1 MPYLGRELTSGNY
14 LKLDDI
20 SSQFNGSLSTF
31 NLKNGGA
38 DFYPGSS
45 YSLLV
50 SLAGVVQEAESAY
63 EINNNQIIF
72 QNAPTSSDDCFI
84 IVLGLALGI
93 NVPGDG
99 TVGSTQ
105 LQSYSVGS
113 DELQDGAVGLDEL
126 NETAKLNVS
135 KNNTLVGSA
144 VTGLDFKGTGIS
156 TTQYTAGIATVYV
169 DQGASLGVTTSIGL
183 GAGTTISTGN
193 LQTINFAGPGVSTG
207 YYNSGVGIATIFFE
221 GGGGSVGAAGTWK
234 SDEVGVATSKVV
246 GVGTAQAVG
255 TANSEGA
262 LQAYGN
268 VAIVDGVL
276 ATDQVLDTNVVVPTG
291 RNALLIGTVNVAVGA
306 TIDVANGSTL
316 VVV

>member
-1 MPYLGRELTSGNY
+1 MPYLGRELTSGTY
-14 LKLDDI
+14 LKLDSI
-20 SSQFNGSLSTF
+20 QSQFNGSLTTF
-31 NLKNGGA
+31 NLKSGGS

-45 YSLLV
+45 YSLMV
-50 SLAGVVQEAESAY
+50 SLAGIVQEAESAY
-63 EINNNQIIF
+63 EINNNQITF
-72 QNAPTSSDDCFI
+72 QAPPASTDDCFI

-93 NVPGDG
+93 GVPGDG
-99 TVGSTQ
+99 TVGLAQ
-105 LQSYSVGS
+105 
-113 DELQDGAVGLDEL
+113 L
-126 NETAKLNVS
+126 NETAKLDVR
-135 KNNTLVGSA
+135 KNSTLVGSG
-144 VTGLDFKGTGIS
+144 VTEIDFKGTGIS
-156 TTQYTAGIATVYV
+156 TTQYNTTAGIATIYV
-169 DQGASLGVTTSIGL
+169 DQGSSLGVTTSIGL

-234 SDEVGVATSKVV
+234 SDSVGVATSKVV

-276 ATDQVLDTNVVVPTG
+276 ATDQVLDTNVFVPTG
-291 RNALLIGTVNVAVGA
+291 RNGLLVGPVTVGVGI
-306 TIDVANGSTL
+306 TLDVATGSTL

>member
-31 NLKNGGA
+31 NSKNGGA

-105 LQSYSVGS
+105 LQT
-113 DELQDGAVGLDEL
+113 GAVGLDEL
-126 NETAKLNVS
+126 SETAKLNVS

-234 SDEVGVATSKVV
+234 SDAVGVATSKVV
-246 GVGTAQAVG
+246 GVGTAKAVG
-255 TANSEGA
+255 AANSEGA
-262 LQAYGN
+262 LQALGN
-268 VAIVDGVL
+268 IAITDGML
-276 ATDQVLDTNVVVPTG
+276 LTDSDISSNIFVPPG
-291 RNALLIGTVNVAVGA
+291 KNALLIGTVNVAVGA

>member
-14 LKLDDI
+14 LKLDSI
-20 SSQFNGSLSTF
+20 QSQFNGSLVTF
-31 NLKNGGA
+31 NLKSGGS

-50 SLAGVVQEAESAY
+50 SLAGVVQEAESGY
-63 EINNNQIIF
+63 EINNNQITF
-72 QNAPTSSDDCFI
+72 QAPPQSTDNCFI
-84 IVLGLALGI
+84 IVLGLALGVG
-93 NVPGDG
+93 VPADG
-99 TVGSTQ
+99 TVGLAQ
-105 LQSYSVGS
+105 LN
-113 DELQDGAVGLDEL
+113 D
-126 NETAKLNVS
+126 TAKLNIT
-135 KNNTLVGSA
+135 KNSVLVGSG
-144 VTGLDFKGTGIS
+144 VTHLDLRGTGIS
-156 TTQYTAGIATVYV
+156 TTQYNSTVGIATVYV

-234 SDEVGVATSKVV
+234 SDAVGVATSKVV

-262 LQAYGN
+262 LQALGN
-268 VAIVDGVL
+268 IAITDGML
-276 ATDQVLDTNVVVPTG
+276 LTDSDISSNIFVPPG
-291 RNALLIGTVNVAVGA
+291 KNALLIGTVNVAVGA

>member
-1 MPYLGRELTSGNY
+1 MPYLGRELTSGTY
-14 LKLDDI
+14 LKLDSI
-20 SSQFNGSLSTF
+20 QSQFNGTLTTF
-31 NLKNGGA
+31 NLKSGGQ

-45 YSLLV
+45 YSLMV

-63 EINNNQIIF
+63 EINNNQITF

-93 NVPGDG
+93 GVPGDG
-99 TVGSTQ
+99 TVGLTQ
-105 LQSYSVGS
+105 
-113 DELQDGAVGLDEL
+113 L

-135 KNNTLVGSA
+135 KNSTLVGSA
-144 VTGLDFKGTGIS
+144 VTEIDFKGTGIS
-156 TTQYTAGIATVYV
+156 TTQYDSNVGIATIYV
-169 DQGASLGVTTSIGL
+169 DSGAAVGVTTSIGL

-193 LQTINFAGPGVSTG
+193 LQKINFAGPGVSTG

-221 GGGGSVGAAGTWK
+221 GGGGSSVGAAGTWK
-234 SDEVGVATSKVV
+234 SDSVGVATSKVV

-268 VAIVDGVL
+268 VTIVDGIL
-276 ATDQVLDTNVVVPTG
+276 ATDQVLDTNIFVPTG
-291 RNALLIGTVNVAVGA
+291 RNGLLVGPVTVGVGI
-306 TIDVANGSTL
+306 TLDVATGSTL

>member
-14 LKLDDI
+14 LKLDSI
-20 SSQFNGSLSTF
+20 QSQFDGSETTF
-31 NLKNGGA
+31 NLKSGGS

-45 YSLLV
+45 YSLMV
-50 SLAGVVQEAESAY
+50 SLAGVIQEAESSY
-63 EINNNQIIF
+63 EINNNQITF
-72 QNAPTSSDDCFI
+72 QAPPTSSDPCFI
-84 IVLGLALGI
+84 IVLGLALGV
-93 NVPGDG
+93 NVPGNA
-99 TVGSTQ
+99 TVGSAQ
-105 LQSYSVGS
+105 IQS
-113 DELQDGAVGLDEL
+113 GAVGLDQL

-221 GGGGSVGAAGTWK
+221 GGGGSVGAAGTWA
-234 SDEVGVATSKVV
+234 SDAVGVATSKIV
-246 GVGTAQAVG
+246 GVGTAKAVG
-255 TANSEGA
+255 AANSEGA
-262 LQAYGN
+262 LQALGN
-268 VAIVDGVL
+268 IAITDGML
-276 ATDQVLDTNVVVPTG
+276 LTDNDISSNVFIPSG
-291 RNALLIGTVNVAVGA
+291 KNGLLIGTVNVAVGA

-316 VVV
+316 GVV

>member
-1 MPYLGRELTSGNY
+1 MPYLGRELTSGTY
-14 LKLDDI
+14 LKLDSI
-20 SSQFNGSLSTF
+20 QSQFNGSLTTF
-31 NLKNGGA
+31 NLKSGGS

-45 YSLLV
+45 YSLMV
-50 SLAGVVQEAESAY
+50 SLAGIVQEAESAY

-72 QNAPTSSDDCFI
+72 QAPPASTDDCFI

-93 NVPGDG
+93 GVPGDG
-99 TVGSTQ
+99 TVGLAQ
-105 LQSYSVGS
+105 
-113 DELQDGAVGLDEL
+113 L
-126 NETAKLNVS
+126 NETAKLDVR
-135 KNNTLVGSA
+135 KNSTLVGSG
-144 VTGLDFKGTGIS
+144 VTEIDFKGTGIS
-156 TTQYTAGIATVYV
+156 TTQYNTTAGIATIYV
-169 DQGASLGVTTSIGL
+169 DQGSSLGVTTSIGL

-234 SDEVGVATSKVV
+234 SDSVGVATSKVV

-268 VAIVDGVL
+268 VAIIDGVL
-276 ATDQVLDTNVVVPTG
+276 ATDQVLDTNVFVPTG
-291 RNALLIGTVNVAVGA
+291 RNGLLVGPVTVGVGI
-306 TIDVANGSTL
+306 TLDVATGSTL

>member
-14 LKLDDI
+14 LKLDSI
-20 SSQFNGSLSTF
+20 QSQFDGSETTF
-31 NLKNGGA
+31 NLKSGGS

-45 YSLLV
+45 YSLMV
-50 SLAGVVQEAESAY
+50 SLAGVIQEAESAY
-63 EINNNQIIF
+63 EINNNQITF
-72 QNAPTSSDDCFI
+72 QAPPASTDDCFI
-84 IVLGLALGI
+84 IVLGLALGV
-93 NVPGDG
+93 NVPGNA
-99 TVGSTQ
+99 TVGSAQ
-105 LQSYSVGS
+105 IQS
-113 DELQDGAVGLDEL
+113 GAVGLYQL

-156 TTQYTAGIATVYV
+156 TTQYNSTVGIATIFV
-169 DQGASLGVTTSIGL
+169 DQGSNLGVTTSIGL

-221 GGGGSVGAAGTWK
+221 GGGSVGAAGTWK

-262 LQAYGN
+262 LQALGN
-268 VAIVDGVL
+268 IAITDGAL
-276 ATDQVLDTNVVVPTG
+276 LIDNDISSNINIPSG
-291 RNALLIGTVNVAVGA
+291 KNGLLIGTVNVAVGA
-306 TIDVANGSTL
+306 TIDVATGSVL

>member
-14 LKLDDI
+14 LKLDSI
-20 SSQFNGSLSTF
+20 QSQFDGSETTF
-31 NLKNGGA
+31 NLKSGGS

-45 YSLLV
+45 YSLMV
-50 SLAGVVQEAESAY
+50 SLAGVIQEAESAY
-63 EINNNQIIF
+63 EINNNQITF
-72 QNAPTSSDDCFI
+72 QAPPASTDDCFI

-93 NVPGDG
+93 NVPGNA
-99 TVGSTQ
+99 TVGSAQ
-105 LQSYSVGS
+105 IQS
-113 DELQDGAVGLDEL
+113 GAVGLDQL

-183 GAGTTISTGN
+183 GAGTTVSTGN
-193 LQTINFAGPGVSTG
+193 LQTINFAGPGVTTG

-221 GGGGSVGAAGTWK
+221 GGGSVGAARTWK
-234 SDEVGVATSKVV
+234 SDAVGVATSKVV

-255 TANSEGA
+255 AANSEGA

-268 VAIVDGVL
+268 VAIIDGVL
-276 ATDQVLDTNVVVPTG
+276 ATDKIIDNNCFIPTG
-291 RNALLIGTVNVAVGA
+291 RNGLLIGPVTVGVGI

>member
-1 MPYLGRELTSGNY
+1 MPYLGRELTSGTY
-14 LKLDDI
+14 LKLDSI
-20 SSQFNGSLSTF
+20 QSQFNGSLTTF
-31 NLKNGGA
+31 NLKSGGS

-45 YSLLV
+45 YSLMV
-50 SLAGVVQEAESAY
+50 SLAGIVQEAESAY

-72 QNAPTSSDDCFI
+72 QAPPASTDDCFI

-93 NVPGDG
+93 GVPGDG
-99 TVGSTQ
+99 TVGLAQ
-105 LQSYSVGS
+105 
-113 DELQDGAVGLDEL
+113 L
-126 NETAKLNVS
+126 NETAKLDVR
-135 KNNTLVGSA
+135 KNSTLVGSG
-144 VTGLDFKGTGIS
+144 VTEIDFKGTGIS
-156 TTQYTAGIATVYV
+156 TTQYNTTAGIATIYV
-169 DQGASLGVTTSIGL
+169 DQGSSLGVTTSIGL
-183 GAGTTISTGN
+183 GAGTTISTVN

-234 SDEVGVATSKVV
+234 SDSVGVATSKVV

-276 ATDQVLDTNVVVPTG
+276 ATDQVLDTNVFVPTG
-291 RNALLIGTVNVAVGA
+291 RNGLLVGPVTVGVGI
-306 TIDVANGSTL
+306 TLDVATGSTL

>member
-14 LKLDDI
+14 LKLDSI
-20 SSQFNGSLSTF
+20 QSQFNGSLVTF
-31 NLKNGGA
+31 NLKNGGS

-50 SLAGVVQEAESAY
+50 SLAGVVQEAESGY
-63 EINNNQIIF
+63 EINNNQITF
-72 QNAPTSSDDCFI
+72 QAPPQSTDDCFI

-105 LQSYSVGS
+105 LQT
-113 DELQDGAVGLDEL
+113 GAVGLDQL
-126 NETAKLNVS
+126 NETAKLNIS
-135 KNNTLVGSA
+135 KSSVLVGSA
-144 VTGLDFKGTGIS
+144 VTQLDLRGTGIS
-156 TTQYTAGIATVYV
+156 TTQYTAGIATIYV

-193 LQTINFAGPGVSTG
+193 LQKINFAGPGVSTG

-234 SDEVGVATSKVV
+234 SDAVGVATSKVV

-255 TANSEGA
+255 AANSEGA
-262 LQAYGN
+262 LQALGN
-268 VAIVDGVL
+268 IAITDGMLLVDS
-276 ATDQVLDTNVVVPTG
+276 DISSNIFVPSG
-291 RNALLIGTVNVAVGA
+291 KNALLIGTVNVAVGA

>member
-14 LKLDDI
+14 LKLDSI
-20 SSQFNGSLSTF
+20 QSQFNGSLVTF
-31 NLKNGGA
+31 NLKSGGS

-50 SLAGVVQEAESAY
+50 SLAGVVQEAESGY
-63 EINNNQIIF
+63 EINNNQITF
-72 QNAPTSSDDCFI
+72 QAPPASTDDCFI
-84 IVLGLALGI
+84 IVLGLALGVG
-93 NVPGDG
+93 VPADG
-99 TVGSTQ
+99 TVGLAQ
-105 LQSYSVGS
+105 LN
-113 DELQDGAVGLDEL
+113 D
-126 NETAKLNVS
+126 TAKLNIT
-135 KNNTLVGSA
+135 KNSVLVGSG
-144 VTGLDFKGTGIS
+144 VTHLDLRGTGIS
-156 TTQYTAGIATVYV
+156 TTQYNSTVGIATVYV

-193 LQTINFAGPGVSTG
+193 LQKINFAGPGVSTG

-234 SDEVGVATSKVV
+234 SDAVGVATSKVV

-255 TANSEGA
+255 AANSEGA
-262 LQAYGN
+262 LQALGN
-268 VAIVDGVL
+268 ISITDGML
-276 ATDQVLDTNVVVPTG
+276 LTDSDISSNIFVPPG
-291 RNALLIGTVNVAVGA
+291 KNALLIGTVNVAVGA

>member
-14 LKLDDI
+14 LKLDSI
-20 SSQFNGSLSTF
+20 QSQFNGSLVTF

-50 SLAGVVQEAESAY
+50 SLAGVIQEAESGY
-63 EINNNQIIF
+63 EINNNQITF
-72 QNAPTSSDDCFI
+72 QAAPANTDDCFI
-84 IVLGLALGI
+84 IVMGLALGI

-105 LQSYSVGS
+105 LQSGS
-113 DELQDGAVGLDEL
+113 VGLDQL
-126 NETAKLNVS
+126 NETAKLNIT
-135 KNNTLVGSA
+135 KNGSTLVGSA
-144 VTGLDFKGTGIS
+144 VTQLDLRGTGIS
-156 TTQYTAGIATVYV
+156 TTQYNSTVGIATVYV

-193 LQTINFAGPGVSTG
+193 LQKINFAGPGVSTG

-221 GGGGSVGAAGTWK
+221 GGGGSSVGAAGTWK
-234 SDEVGVATSKVV
+234 SDSVGVATSKGV

-268 VAIVDGVL
+268 VTIVDGIL
-276 ATDQVLDTNVVVPTG
+276 ATDQVLDTNIFVPTG
-291 RNALLIGTVNVAVGA
+291 RNGLLVGPVTVGVGI
-306 TIDVANGSTL
+306 TLDVATGSTL

>member
-14 LKLDDI
+14 LKLDSI
-20 SSQFNGSLSTF
+20 QSQFNGSLVTF
-31 NLKNGGA
+31 NLKSGGS

-50 SLAGVVQEAESAY
+50 SLAGVVQEAESGY
-63 EINNNQIIF
+63 EINNNQITF
-72 QNAPTSSDDCFI
+72 QAPPQSTDNCFI
-84 IVLGLALGI
+84 IVLGLALGVG
-93 NVPGDG
+93 VPADG
-99 TVGSTQ
+99 TVGLAQ
-105 LQSYSVGS
+105 LN
-113 DELQDGAVGLDEL
+113 D
-126 NETAKLNVS
+126 TAKLNIT
-135 KNNTLVGSA
+135 KNSVLVGSA
-144 VTGLDFKGTGIS
+144 VTEIDFKGTGIS
-156 TTQYTAGIATVYV
+156 TTQYDSNVGIATIYV
-169 DQGASLGVTTSIGL
+169 DSGAAVGVTTSIGL

-193 LQTINFAGPGVSTG
+193 LQKINFAGPGVSTG

-234 SDEVGVATSKVV
+234 SDAVGVATSKVV

-262 LQAYGN
+262 LQALGN
-268 VAIVDGVL
+268 ISITDGML
-276 ATDQVLDTNVVVPTG
+276 LTDSDISSNIFVPPG
-291 RNALLIGTVNVAVGA
+291 KNALLIGTVNVAVGA

>member
-14 LKLDDI
+14 LKLDSI
-20 SSQFNGSLSTF
+20 QSQFDGSETTF
-31 NLKNGGA
+31 NLKSGGS

-45 YSLLV
+45 YSLMV
-50 SLAGVVQEAESAY
+50 SLAGVIQEAESSY
-63 EINNNQIIF
+63 EINNNQIVF
-72 QNAPTSSDDCFI
+72 QAPPANTDDCFI

-93 NVPGDG
+93 GVPGDG
-99 TVGSTQ
+99 TVGLTQ
-105 LQSYSVGS
+105 L
-113 DELQDGAVGLDEL
+113 DD
-126 NETAKLNVS
+126 TAKLDVS
-135 KNNTLVGSA
+135 KNGTLVGSA
-144 VTGLDFKGTGIS
+144 VTGLDLKGTGIS
-156 TTQYTAGIATVYV
+156 TTQYNSIAGIATVYV

-234 SDEVGVATSKVV
+234 SDAVGVATSKVV

-262 LQAYGN
+262 LQALGN
-268 VAIVDGVL
+268 IAITDGML
-276 ATDQVLDTNVVVPTG
+276 LTDSDISSNIFVPPG
-291 RNALLIGTVNVAVGA
+291 KNALLIGTVNVAVGA

>member
-14 LKLDDI
+14 LKLDSI
-20 SSQFNGSLSTF
+20 ESQFDGSETTF
-31 NLKNGGA
+31 NLKSGGS

-45 YSLLV
+45 YSLMV
-50 SLAGVVQEAESAY
+50 SLAGVVQEAESSY
-63 EINNNQIIF
+63 EINNNQIVF
-72 QNAPTSSDDCFI
+72 QAPPASTDDCFI

-93 NVPGDG
+93 NVPGNA
-99 TVGSTQ
+99 TVGSNQ
-105 LQSYSVGS
+105 LQSGS
-113 DELQDGAVGLDEL
+113 VGLDQL
-126 NETAKLNVS
+126 NETAKLNIS
-135 KNNTLVGSA
+135 KSSVLVGSA
-144 VTGLDFKGTGIS
+144 VTQLDLRGTGIS
-156 TTQYTAGIATVYV
+156 TTQYTAGIATIYV

-193 LQTINFAGPGVSTG
+193 LQKINFAGPGVSTG

-234 SDEVGVATSKVV
+234 SDAVGVATSKVV

-255 TANSEGA
+255 AANSEGA
-262 LQAYGN
+262 LQALGN
-268 VAIVDGVL
+268 IAITDGMLLVDS
-276 ATDQVLDTNVVVPTG
+276 DISSNIFVPPG
-291 RNALLIGTVNVAVGA
+291 KNALLIGTVNVAVGA

>member
-14 LKLDDI
+14 LKLDSI
-20 SSQFNGSLSTF
+20 QSQFDGSETTF
-31 NLKNGGA
+31 NLKSGGS

-45 YSLLV
+45 YSLMV
-50 SLAGVVQEAESAY
+50 SLAGVIQEAESAY
-63 EINNNQIIF
+63 EISNNQITF
-72 QNAPTSSDDCFI
+72 QAPPASTDDCFI

-93 NVPGDG
+93 NVPGNA

-105 LQSYSVGS
+105 LQT
-113 DELQDGAVGLDEL
+113 GAVGLDQL

-207 YYNSGVGIATIFFE
+207 YYNAGVGIATIFFE

-234 SDEVGVATSKVV
+234 SDAVGVATSKVV

-268 VAIVDGVL
+268 VAIIDGVL
-276 ATDQVLDTNVVVPTG
+276 ATDKVIDNNCFIPTG
-291 RNALLIGTVNVAVGA
+291 RNGLLIGPVTVGVGI

>member
-14 LKLDDI
+14 LKLDSI
-20 SSQFNGSLSTF
+20 ESQFDGSETTF
-31 NLKNGGA
+31 NLKSGGS

-45 YSLLV
+45 YSLMV
-50 SLAGVVQEAESAY
+50 SLAGVIQEAESSY
-63 EINNNQIIF
+63 EINNNQIVF
-72 QNAPTSSDDCFI
+72 QAPPANTDDCFI
-84 IVLGLALGI
+84 IVLGLALSIG
-93 NVPGDG
+93 VPGDG
-99 TVGSTQ
+99 TVGLTQ
-105 LQSYSVGS
+105 
-113 DELQDGAVGLDEL
+113 L

-135 KNNTLVGSA
+135 KNSTLVGGG
-144 VTGLDFKGTGIS
+144 VTEIDFKGTGIS
-156 TTQYTAGIATVYV
+156 TTQYNSIAGVATIYV

-221 GGGGSVGAAGTWK
+221 GGGGSSVGAAGTWK
-234 SDEVGVATSKVV
+234 SDAVGVATSKVV

-268 VAIVDGVL
+268 VTIVDGIL
-276 ATDQVLDTNVVVPTG
+276 ATDQVLDTNIFVPTG
-291 RNALLIGTVNVAVGA
+291 RNGLLVGPVTVGVGI
-306 TIDVANGSTL
+306 TLDVATGSTL

>member
-1 MPYLGRELTSGNY
+1 MPYLGRELTSGTY
-14 LKLDDI
+14 LKLDSI
-20 SSQFNGSLSTF
+20 QSQFNGSLTTF
-31 NLKNGGA
+31 NLKSGGQ

-45 YSLLV
+45 YSLMV

-63 EINNNQIIF
+63 EINNNQITF

-93 NVPGDG
+93 GVPGDG
-99 TVGSTQ
+99 TVGLAQ
-105 LQSYSVGS
+105 
-113 DELQDGAVGLDEL
+113 L

-156 TTQYTAGIATVYV
+156 TTQYDSNVGIATIYV
-169 DQGASLGVTTSIGL
+169 DSGAAVGVTTSIGL

-221 GGGGSVGAAGTWK
+221 GGGGSVGAAGTWA
-234 SDEVGVATSKVV
+234 SDSVGVATSKVV
-246 GVGTAQAVG
+246 GVGTAKAVG
-255 TANSEGA
+255 AANSEGA
-262 LQAYGN
+262 LQALGN
-268 VAIVDGVL
+268 IAITDGML
-276 ATDQVLDTNVVVPTG
+276 LTDNDISSNVFIPSG
-291 RNALLIGTVNVAVGA
+291 KNGLLIGTVNVAVGA
-306 TIDVANGSTL
+306 TIDVAPGSTL

>member
-14 LKLDDI
+14 LKLDSI
-20 SSQFNGSLSTF
+20 QSQFDGSETTF
-31 NLKNGGA
+31 NLKSGGS

-45 YSLLV
+45 YSLMV
-50 SLAGVVQEAESAY
+50 SLAGVIQEAESAY
-63 EINNNQIIF
+63 EINNNQITF
-72 QNAPTSSDDCFI
+72 QAPPASTDDCFI
-84 IVLGLALGI
+84 IVLGLALGV
-93 NVPGDG
+93 NVPGNA
-99 TVGSTQ
+99 TVGSAQ
-105 LQSYSVGS
+105 IQS
-113 DELQDGAVGLDEL
+113 GAVGLDQL

-221 GGGGSVGAAGTWK
+221 GGGGSVGAAGTWA
-234 SDEVGVATSKVV
+234 SDAVGVATSKIV
-246 GVGTAQAVG
+246 GVGTAKAVG
-255 TANSEGA
+255 AANSEGA
-262 LQAYGN
+262 LQALGN
-268 VAIVDGVL
+268 IAITDGML
-276 ATDQVLDTNVVVPTG
+276 LTDSDISSNIFVPPG
-291 RNALLIGTVNVAVGA
+291 KNALLIGTVNVAVGA

>member
-14 LKLDDI
+14 LKLDSI
-20 SSQFNGSLSTF
+20 QSQFNGSLTTF
-31 NLKNGGA
+31 NLKSGGS

-45 YSLLV
+45 YSLMV
-50 SLAGVVQEAESAY
+50 SLAGVIQEAESAY
-63 EINNNQIIF
+63 EINNNQITF
-72 QNAPTSSDDCFI
+72 QAPPASTDDCFI
-84 IVLGLALGI
+84 IVLGLALGV
-93 NVPGDG
+93 NVPGNA
-99 TVGSTQ
+99 TVGSAQ
-105 LQSYSVGS
+105 IQS
-113 DELQDGAVGLDEL
+113 GAVGLDQL

-183 GAGTTISTGN
+183 GAGTTVSTGN
-193 LQTINFAGPGVSTG
+193 LQTINFAGPGVTTG

-221 GGGGSVGAAGTWK
+221 GGGSVGAAGTWK
-234 SDEVGVATSKVV
+234 SDAVGVATSKVV

-255 TANSEGA
+255 AANSEGA

-268 VAIVDGVL
+268 VAIIDGVL
-276 ATDQVLDTNVVVPTG
+276 ATDKIIDNNCFIPTG
-291 RNALLIGTVNVAVGA
+291 RNGLLIGPVTVGVGI

>member
-1 MPYLGRELTSGNY
+1 MPYLGRELTSGTY
-14 LKLDDI
+14 LKLDSI
-20 SSQFNGSLSTF
+20 QSQFNGSLTTF
-31 NLKNGGA
+31 NLKSGGS

-45 YSLLV
+45 YSLMV
-50 SLAGVVQEAESAY
+50 SLAGIVQEAESAY

-72 QNAPTSSDDCFI
+72 QAPPASTDDCFI

-93 NVPGDG
+93 GVPGDG
-99 TVGSTQ
+99 TVGLAQ
-105 LQSYSVGS
+105 
-113 DELQDGAVGLDEL
+113 L
-126 NETAKLNVS
+126 NETAKLDVR
-135 KNNTLVGSA
+135 KNSTLVGSG
-144 VTGLDFKGTGIS
+144 VTEIDFKGTGIS
-156 TTQYTAGIATVYV
+156 TTQYNTTAGIATIYV
-169 DQGASLGVTTSIGL
+169 DQGSSLGVTTSIGL

-234 SDEVGVATSKVV
+234 SDSVGVATSKVV

-276 ATDQVLDTNVVVPTG
+276 ATDQVLDTNVFVPTG
-291 RNALLIGTVNVAVGA
+291 RNGLLVGPVTVGA
-306 TIDVANGSTL
+306 GITLDVATGSTL